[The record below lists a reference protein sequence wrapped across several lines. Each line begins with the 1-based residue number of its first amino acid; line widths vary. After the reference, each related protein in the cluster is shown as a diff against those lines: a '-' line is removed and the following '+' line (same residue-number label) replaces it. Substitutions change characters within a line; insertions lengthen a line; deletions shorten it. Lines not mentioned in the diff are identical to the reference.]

1 MPMLLKKGSQTCNQE
16 DDNVNVNVNVKVKV
30 KVKVG
35 Q

>member
-16 DDNVNVNVNVKVKV
+16 DDNVNVNVNVKV
-30 KVKVG
+30 G